1 MIVYVK
7 LAAKIL
13 FDNFWVADWLNILQP
28 IRHLF
33 HVDKLNLARGNMI
46 SNGGPNGSLAS
57 YLEFESAVRGDS
69 WDLLRA
75 VGKLGRDLYEDSQK
89 RVLAKPQSVLC
100 THGQL
105 PLTTDGHT
113 VQTLVPTL
121 DNLTGTKTEVEGL
134 TAGVGVELLAVLELA
149 DVSASRQN
157 EPRSTNS

>member
-1 MIVYVK
+1 
-7 LAAKIL
+7 LAGICIK
-13 FDNFWVADWLNILQP
+13 
-28 IRHLF
+28 
-33 HVDKLNLARGNMI
+33 
-46 SNGGPNGSLAS
+46 
-57 YLEFESAVRGDS
+57 
-69 WDLLRA
+69 
-75 VGKLGRDLYEDSQK
+75 DSQK